1 MNNKDIEEDIKQLE
15 EFIGLFYEFPN
26 PTSVSIRDY
35 EVQAIENI
43 LADRERLKAKAN
55 KYDRLVEKIKEALGF
70 IKTGKDTNSKVKTEC
85 LENILKLIE
94 EE

>member
-1 MNNKDIEEDIKQLE
+1 MNNNDIEEDIKQLK

-43 LADRERLKAKAN
+43 LADREKLLAKAN
-55 KYDRLVEKIKEALGF
+55 KCNRLVERIKEALDF
-70 IKTGKDTNSKVKTEC
+70 VKTGKDADSKVKTEC
-85 LENILKLIE
+85 LENILKLIKE
-94 EE
+94 E